1 MTELGW
7 DGKLRRFLRQ
17 LTGSSHSPA
26 QYRARKELMALV
38 LWSLPRAAATPHIAL
53 DGVLKVL
60 PITFLSLSPLQAT
73 ILKWKKD
80 LLARMDLLL

>member
-1 MTELGW
+1 
-7 DGKLRRFLRQ
+7 
-17 LTGSSHSPA
+17 
-26 QYRARKELMALV
+26 MALV
-38 LWSLPRAAATPHIAL
+38 LWSLPRAAATPHTAL